1 MTDPWSSIL
10 AYIWINILARWSE
23 TDCIIR
29 SCLRKVFVLSL
40 MLVTKSWWDFFTSWW
55 FIFEMLKFMSK
66 DGVCCWQKQSNLFQT
81 SSSCLKNTLSLTSVF
96 ASFWISHLYVATGW
110 WLIFKLKKFY
120 DRNKHTAFDIENCYF
135 GHWNTAWCWKLLQG
149 CKKGCFGNFLILK
162 NFDDL

>member
-10 AYIWINILARWSE
+10 AYIWINILARWSD

-40 MLVTKSWWDFFTSWW
+40 MLVTKSWWDFLHLGDLFLRCWSLCQKME
-55 FIFEMLKFMSK
+55 FVVDKNSRICFKHLQVVFNICFCKFL
-66 DGVCCWQKQSNLFQT
+66 NIA
-81 SSSCLKNTLSLTSVF
+81 SLCGYRLVID
-96 ASFWISHLYVATGW
+96 IST
-110 WLIFKLKKFY
+110 KKIY